1 MDKNEDCLID
11 DICKKEIGNE
21 LRSFLNWR
29 SGESWNLDL
38 GDWNFELG
46 AWSLWSLKL
55 EVEACSLEPICYPL
69 TFGMLCCCCVVL
81 S

>member
-1 MDKNEDCLID
+1 VDKNEDCLID

-46 AWSLWSLKL
+46 ACG
-55 EVEACSLEPICYPL
+55 A
-69 TFGMLCCCCVVL
+69 
-81 S
+81 